1 MDISVFVVSPPMADS
16 LCVLG
21 MELSDLG
28 WSCSCQ
34 SRKCTVKV
42 LNNLIR

>member
-1 MDISVFVVSPPMADS
+1 MNISVLIVSPPVVNL
-16 LCVLG
+16 LCVLVI
-21 MELSDLG
+21 ELSDLG

-42 LNNLIR
+42 LNNVIR